1 MSTSRDRWDTK
12 DLVRRLCHALV
23 VARQVVEQLA
33 PDGYADSEQPSN
45 SLRPEKAISETA
57 LLLLAAESAAGH
69 HPEVRSHVER
79 VAQRLIPYARSER
92 IKLALCMEPALAL
105 DYAHAHIC
113 LVRLGYPDRIFD
125 TLLQQSLQA
134 QASTGRERPP
144 HRMLEQFWSTDLW
157 SGVDPTCRR
166 STSAVAR
173 WSQLNLPMDLLNGHR
188 EDIYAFTHALLYCSR
203 FNLHPLRLPRPRQ
216 LILAEAEGAL
226 ARCLDDQDYDLAGEL
241 LLAWPLTG
249 KSWSSAAAFGFRVLA
264 RVEDA
269 AGFLPAPITRLDRV
283 HRLQGRE
290 RQNYLLATSYH
301 TVYVMGLL
309 CAASLL
315 PGRAPPINIPAAG
328 AVHGA
333 ASGILGRLDAHCP
346 PMHWRDE
353 FDKMSHS
360 QQDAIA
366 GLLLDIAM
374 HRAVRLRDFAGL
386 HALLQVGCASHLAD
400 SPVASQ
406 VAEMLERVAICHRA
420 RPAQSEGTEPAARVY
435 GKSAASGSLHQTC

>member
-1 MSTSRDRWDTK
+1 MNTSRARWDTR

-23 VARQVVEQLA
+23 VARQVVDQLA

-45 SLRPEKAISETA
+45 NLRPEKAISETA
-57 LLLLAAESAAGH
+57 LLLLAAESAAGQ
-69 HPEVRSHVER
+69 HPEVRAHVER

-113 LVRLGYPDRIFD
+113 LARLGYPDQDFD
-125 TLLQQSLQA
+125 ALLRQSVQSQA
-134 QASTGRERPP
+134 FTGRERPP
-144 HRMLEQFWSTDLW
+144 HRMLEQLWSTDLW
-157 SGVDPTCRR
+157 SGLDVSRRR

-173 WSQLNLPMDLLNGHR
+173 LSQLNLPMDLLNGHR

-203 FNLHPLRLPRPRQ
+203 FNLHPLRLPRPRR
-216 LILAEAEGAL
+216 LILAEAKGAL

-249 KSWSSAAAFGFRVLA
+249 KSWSPAAAFGFRVLA
-264 RVEDA
+264 QVEDA

-283 HRLQGRE
+283 HRLQGLE
-290 RQNYLLATSYH
+290 RLNYLLATSYH

-309 CAASLL
+309 CAAALL
-315 PGRAPPINIPAAG
+315 PGRAPPVDISTEG
-328 AVHGA
+328 AVRGT
-333 ASGILGRLDAHCP
+333 ASRILNRLDASCP
-346 PMHWRDE
+346 DMHWRNE
-353 FDKMSHS
+353 LDKMDHL

-374 HRAVRLRDFAGL
+374 HRAVRQRDFADL
-386 HALLQVGCASHLAD
+386 HTLLQVGCASNLVD

-406 VAEMLERVAICHRA
+406 VAEMLGRVAACHRA
-420 RPAQSEGTEPAARVY
+420 RPVLSAGMEPVAPAC
-435 GKSAASGSLHQTC
+435 GKSAASGSRH

>member
-1 MSTSRDRWDTK
+1 MD
-12 DLVRRLCHALV
+12 
-23 VARQVVEQLA
+23 QLA

-57 LLLLAAESAAGH
+57 LLLLAAESAAGQY
-69 HPEVRSHVER
+69 PEVHTHVER
-79 VAQRLIPYARSER
+79 VAQRLIPHARSER

-113 LVRLGYPDRIFD
+113 LARLGYPDTDFD
-125 TLLQQSLQA
+125 ILLQQSVQA
-134 QASTGRERPP
+134 QAATGRERPP
-144 HRMLEQFWSTDLW
+144 HRMLEQSWSADLW
-157 SGVDPTCRR
+157 SGPGTTCRR
-166 STSAVAR
+166 SAGALAR

-188 EDIYAFTHALLYCSR
+188 EDIYAFTHALIYCSR
-203 FNLHPLRLPRPRQ
+203 FNLQPLRLPRPRH

-249 KSWSSAAAFGFRVLA
+249 KSWSPAATFGFRVLA
-264 RVEDA
+264 QVEDA
-269 AGFLPAPITRLDRV
+269 AGFLPAPITRLDRL

-309 CAASLL
+309 CAAALL
-315 PGRAPPINIPAAG
+315 PGRAPPIHISATG
-328 AVHGA
+328 AVRGA
-333 ASGILGRLDAHCP
+333 SSRIMARLDAHGAAV
-346 PMHWRDE
+346 HWRDE
-353 FDKMSHS
+353 FDKMEHPR
-360 QQDAIA
+360 QDAIA

-374 HRAVRLRDFAGL
+374 HRAVRQRDFAGL
-386 HALLQVGCASHLAD
+386 HTLLQIGYASHLAD

-406 VAEMLERVAICHRA
+406 VAEMLGRVATCHRV
-420 RPAQSEGTEPAARVY
+420 RPVQ
-435 GKSAASGSLHQTC
+435 SAATESAAQAC

>member
-1 MSTSRDRWDTK
+1 MNASRASWNTR
-12 DLVRRLCHALV
+12 DLARRLCHALGI
-23 VARQVVEQLA
+23 AGQAMEQLA
-33 PDGYADSEQPSN
+33 PAGYSDAEQPAN
-45 SLRPEKAISETA
+45 NLRPEKAISETA
-57 LLLLAAESAAGH
+57 LLLLAAASAAGRC
-69 HPEVRSHVER
+69 PEVHAGVEQ
-79 VAQRLIPYARSER
+79 VARQLIPCARSER
-92 IKLALCMEPALAL
+92 IKFALCMEPALAL

-113 LVRLGYPDRIFD
+113 LTQLGYPDKDFD
-125 TLLQQSLQA
+125 ALLRQSVHSQA
-134 QASTGRERPP
+134 FTGRERPP
-144 HRMLEQFWSTDLW
+144 HRMLEQLWSADLW
-157 SGVDPTCRR
+157 SGPETTCRR
-166 STSAVAR
+166 PTSAVAK

-203 FNLHPLRLPRPRQ
+203 FNLQPLRLPRPRH

-249 KSWSSAAAFGFRVLA
+249 KSWSPAATFGFRVLA

-290 RQNYLLATSYH
+290 RLNYLLATSYH

-309 CAASLL
+309 CAAALR
-315 PGRAPPINIPAAG
+315 PGRAPPVDISTEG
-328 AVHGA
+328 AVRGA
-333 ASGILGRLDAHCP
+333 APRILKRLDASCSDV
-346 PMHWRDE
+346 HWRNE
-353 FDKMSHS
+353 LDKMDHL

-374 HRAVRLRDFAGL
+374 HRAVRQRDFADL
-386 HALLQVGCASHLAD
+386 HTLLQVGCASDLAD

-406 VAEMLERVAICHRA
+406 VAEMLGRVATCHRA
-420 RPAQSEGTEPAARVY
+420 RPALSAGTEPAAPAY
-435 GKSAASGSLHQTC
+435 GKSAVSGSRH